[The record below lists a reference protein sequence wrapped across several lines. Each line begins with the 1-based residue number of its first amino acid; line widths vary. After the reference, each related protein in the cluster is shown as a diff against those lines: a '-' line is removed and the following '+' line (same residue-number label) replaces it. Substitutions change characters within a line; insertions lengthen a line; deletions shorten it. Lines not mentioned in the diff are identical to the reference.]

1 MLKDSFQK
9 RIQSILKS
17 GLTQPILKLDQT
29 TEPTPQEAFELLTQA
44 TRMLR
49 ENYFVRHEKA
59 RQEIEKRE
67 HVLKLLKQQQLSDI
81 DELQVEKQK
90 IRATAERLAE
100 TYEDLCDKQNSLFKR
115 AQEVVRLATLRLPK
129 GSFSE
134 KQFTERIEKINQSV
148 KKLQKNVD
156 QAKQKIQTQQIELET
171 KKKSAKEKTFT
182 LPVKQED
189 IIKQIIGEMY
199 TQIDSNVKDVKKM
212 NNILNLT

>member
-9 RIQSILKS
+9 RIQSILRS

-49 ENYFVRHEKA
+49 ENYFVRHDKA

-67 HVLKLLKQQQLSDI
+67 HVLKLLKQQQLNDI
-81 DELQVEKQK
+81 EELQAEKQK

-115 AQEVVRLATLRLPK
+115 
-129 GSFSE
+129 
-134 KQFTERIEKINQSV
+134 
-148 KKLQKNVD
+148 
-156 QAKQKIQTQQIELET
+156 
-171 KKKSAKEKTFT
+171 
-182 LPVKQED
+182 
-189 IIKQIIGEMY
+189 
-199 TQIDSNVKDVKKM
+199 
-212 NNILNLT
+212 